1 MTAPAQ
7 HAVLS
12 ASGSHRWMECF
23 GTIRMSEGMPN
34 ESSVFAREGSAAHEI
49 GEMALRS
56 GHDAIHYLNIRL
68 EKYPEVKID
77 HTLCAA
83 VQEYLDM
90 VRWEIEKYEISGY
103 DDYVVG
109 IETRFD
115 LTHIDPDM
123 FGTCDCVLYFP
134 AWKRL
139 HVIDYKH
146 GWGAVPVERNRQTM
160 YYALGALTG
169 KHNREVDYVELVIVQ
184 PRTGKS
190 TAVKRWGC
198 KVEEVFAFKEELLAA
213 AALTRRPDSELKPGE
228 WCKFCPAAA
237 VCSVLANRIGEIIML
252 KEDPIEGA
260 VLPNPEKI
268 PFEKLKPIWEHASMI
283 EAWVKNVKSYCHN
296 QALQGNL
303 LPGTKLVEGRSN
315 RDWKDEAEAMKSL
328 QSMRTAGE
336 IDGEI
341 FTSKLKSPAQ
351 IEDMLPKKS
360 KGLIATLWA
369 KGRGAL
375 TLVSESDER
384 PSAKVDAMKEFL

>member
-1 MTAPAQ
+1 
-7 HAVLS
+7 
-12 ASGSHRWMECF
+12 
-23 GTIRMSEGMPN
+23 MSEGMDN
-34 ESSVFAREGSAAHEI
+34 TSSVYAREGSAAHEI

-56 GHDAIHYLNIRL
+56 GYDAIHYLNTKL

-83 VQEYLDM
+83 VQQYLDM
-90 VRWEIEKYEISGY
+90 VRWEIEKYELSGY
-103 DDYVVG
+103 DDFELGVE
-109 IETRFD
+109 IRFD
-115 LTHIDPDM
+115 LTHIDADM
-123 FGTCDCVLYFP
+123 FGTCDCIVYLP
-134 AWKRL
+134 AWRRL
-139 HVIDYKH
+139 LVIDYKH
-146 GWGAVPVERNRQTM
+146 GWASVPVERNRQTM

-169 KHNREVDYVELVIVQ
+169 KHNREVDHVELVIVQ

-198 KVEEVFAFKEELLAA
+198 DVAEIFAFKDELLAA
-213 AALTRRPDSELKPGE
+213 ADQTRKPDAELRPGE

-237 VCSVLANRIGEIIML
+237 VCGVLTKRIEELVML

-296 QALQGNL
+296 QALAGNL

-341 FTSKLKSPAQ
+341 FISKLKSPAQ

-375 TLVSESDER
+375 TLVPADDAR
-384 PSAKVDAMKEFL
+384 ASAKVDAMKEFS